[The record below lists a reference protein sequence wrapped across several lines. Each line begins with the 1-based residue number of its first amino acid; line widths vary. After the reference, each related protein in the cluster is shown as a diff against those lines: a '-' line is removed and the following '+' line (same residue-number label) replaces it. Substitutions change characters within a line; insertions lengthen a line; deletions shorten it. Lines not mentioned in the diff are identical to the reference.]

1 MKLPQDFREFLEL
14 FNAKGVEYM
23 IVGSYA
29 LAYYGAP
36 RYTGDI
42 DIFVRRTEI
51 NAQRIIGALSEFGFA
66 FPNLT
71 WNDFVKDD
79 TVIQLGV
86 PPVRIDILTF
96 LSGMEWDTASSHK
109 VPDAIDGVPVFVI
122 GREDY
127 IANKKA
133 SGRAKDLADIEALGE
148 QITPSPS
155 AHTTA

>member
-1 MKLPQDFREFLEL
+1 MKLPQDFKEFLEL

-42 DIFVRRTEI
+42 DVFVRRTED
-51 NAQRIIGALSEFGFA
+51 NARRIMEALKEFGFV

-71 WNDFVKDD
+71 WADFVKDD
-79 TVIQLGV
+79 TVVQLGM

-96 LSGMEWDTASSHK
+96 LSGMDWVMATAHK
-109 VPDAIDGVPVFVI
+109 VSDEIDGVPVFVI
-122 GREDY
+122 GKADY
-127 IANKKA
+127 IVNKRA
-133 SGRAKDLADIEALGE
+133 SGRAKDLADIEALDG
-148 QITPSPS
+148 
-155 AHTTA
+155 